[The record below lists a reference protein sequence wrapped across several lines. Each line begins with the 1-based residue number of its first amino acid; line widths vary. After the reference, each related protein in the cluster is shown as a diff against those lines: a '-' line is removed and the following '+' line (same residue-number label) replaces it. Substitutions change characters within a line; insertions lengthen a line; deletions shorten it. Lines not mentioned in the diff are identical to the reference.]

1 MKPKIVIDALSL
13 LGSLTG
19 IGRYTYENAKE
30 LERLNSYKISYFYG
44 YISDKLI
51 TPFGAQSAKSLRTWI
66 VKNPLVKSI
75 IRTIMFR
82 ISGIIAPR
90 YDLYWQ
96 PNFIPNHSIK
106 ADKIVATVHDFSWEI
121 YPEFQPAERVKYF
134 QKYFYSSILKCDHI
148 ITGSHFTK
156 REIIE
161 RVGVS
166 PDKITVIYHGVDHNV
181 FYPRESITKSP
192 QKYILAVGSIEPR
205 KNLKNL
211 LSAYAMLDKEFKNEY
226 HLTLV
231 GASGWNNNDIVH
243 EMKSLGQWVKYSG
256 YVRDDE
262 LALLYSNASLFIY
275 PSVYEG
281 FGIPPLEAMACG
293 APVIASNAS
302 TLPEVCADAAY
313 YVDPLDTKAIKEGIL
328 KVLRDEALQKALIAK
343 GLVRAKEFSWEKSA
357 LEHQEV
363 FNKVLAQ

>member
-1 MKPKIVIDALSL
+1 MKPRIIIDSLSL

-30 LERLNSYKISYFYG
+30 LERLNTYKINYFYG

-51 TPFGAQSAKSLRTWI
+51 TTFGAQSAKSLRSWI

-82 ISGIIAPR
+82 ISGMMAPR

-96 PNFIPNHSIK
+96 PNFIPNHSVK
-106 ADKIVATVHDFSWEI
+106 ANKIIATVHDFSWEI
-121 YPEFQPAERVKYF
+121 YPEFQPVERVKYF
-134 QKYFYSSILKCDHI
+134 QKYFYASIQQCDHI
-148 ITGSHFTK
+148 ITGSQFTK
-156 REIIE
+156 REIVE
-161 RVGVS
+161 RVGIA
-166 PDKITVIYHGVDHNV
+166 PDKITVIYHGVDHSL
-181 FYPRESITKSP
+181 FYPRQSTVKP
-192 QKYILAVGSIEPR
+192 LQKYILAVGSIEPR

-231 GASGWNNNDIVH
+231 GARGWNNDDIVH
-243 EMKSLGQWVKYSG
+243 EMKSLSQWVKYSG
-256 YVRDDE
+256 YVSDEE

-293 APVIASNAS
+293 TPVIASNAS

-313 YVDPLDTKAIKEGIL
+313 YVNPLDTKEIKEGIL
-328 KVLRDEALQKALIAK
+328 EVLRDEVLQKALIAK
-343 GLVRAKEFSWEKSA
+343 GLIRAKEFSWEKSA
-357 LEHQEV
+357 LEHRAV
-363 FNKVLAQ
+363 FNKVLVQ

>member
-1 MKPKIVIDALSL
+1 MKPRIIIDSLSL

-30 LERLNSYKISYFYG
+30 LEQLSNYQIDYFYG
-44 YISDKLI
+44 YVSDKLMI
-51 TPFGAQSAKSLRTWI
+51 PASAKKTKSLRSLI
-66 VKNPLVKSI
+66 IKNPFIKSI

-82 ISGIIAPR
+82 LSGMMAPR

-121 YPEFQPAERVKYF
+121 YPEFQPKERVKYF

-156 REIIE
+156 REIVE
-161 RVGVS
+161 RVGIS
-166 PDKITVIYHGVDHNV
+166 PDKITVIYHGIDHNL
-181 FYPRESITKSP
+181 FYPRELTNKSP

-211 LSAYAMLDKEFKNEY
+211 LNAYAMLDKEFKNEY

-231 GASGWNNNDIVH
+231 GASGWNNDDIVH
-243 EMKSLGQWVKYSG
+243 EMKSLSQWVKYSG
-256 YVRDDE
+256 YVSDEE
-262 LALLYSNASLFIY
+262 LAILYSNASLFIY

-293 APVIASNAS
+293 TPVIASSAS

-313 YVDPLDTKAIKEGIL
+313 YIDPLNIKSIKEGIL
-328 KVLRDEALQKALIAK
+328 KVLGDDELAKALIAK
-343 GLVRAKEFSWEKSA
+343 GLVRAKEFSWGKSA
-357 LEHQEV
+357 LEHQKV
-363 FNKVLAQ
+363 FEKVLGE

>member
-1 MKPKIVIDALSL
+1 MKPKMVIDALSL

-19 IGRYTYENAKE
+19 VGRYTYENAKE
-30 LERLNSYKISYFYG
+30 LERLNNYQIDYFYG
-44 YISDKLI
+44 YTSDKLL
-51 TPFGAQSAKSLRTWI
+51 TPSSAQTAKSLRTWI
-66 VKNPLVKSI
+66 VKNPLIKSI

-90 YDLYWQ
+90 YNLYWQ

-106 ADKIVATVHDFSWEI
+106 ADKIVATVHDFSWEV
-121 YPEFQPAERVKYF
+121 YPDFQPKERVKYF

-166 PDKITVIYHGVDHNV
+166 PDKVTVIYHGVDHNV
-181 FYPRESITKSP
+181 FYPRESIKKSP

-231 GASGWNNNDIVH
+231 GASGWNNDDIIH
-243 EMKSLGQWVKYSG
+243 EMKSLSQWVKYSG
-256 YVRDDE
+256 YVSDDE

-328 KVLRDEALQKALIAK
+328 EVLRDEELQKTLIAN

-357 LEHQEV
+357 LQHQAIFDKV
-363 FNKVLAQ
+363 FAQ

>member
-1 MKPKIVIDALSL
+1 MKPRIIIDSLSL

-30 LERLNSYKISYFYG
+30 LEQLSNYQIDYFYG
-44 YISDKLI
+44 YVSDKLMI
-51 TPFGAQSAKSLRTWI
+51 PASAKKTKSLRSLI
-66 VKNPLVKSI
+66 IKNPFIKSI

-82 ISGIIAPR
+82 LSGMMAPR

-96 PNFIPNHSIK
+96 PNFIPNHGIK

-121 YPEFQPAERVKYF
+121 YPEFQPKERVKYF

-156 REIIE
+156 REIVE
-161 RVGVS
+161 RVGIS
-166 PDKITVIYHGVDHNV
+166 PDKITVIYHGIDHNL
-181 FYPRESITKSP
+181 FYPRELTNKSP

-211 LSAYAMLDKEFKNEY
+211 LNAYAMLDKEFKNEY

-231 GASGWNNNDIVH
+231 GASGWNNDDIVH

-256 YVRDDE
+256 YVSDEE
-262 LALLYSNASLFIY
+262 LAILYSNASLFIY

-293 APVIASNAS
+293 TPVIASSAS

-313 YVDPLDTKAIKEGIL
+313 YIDPLNIKSIKEGIL
-328 KVLRDEALQKALIAK
+328 KVLGNEELQKALIAK
-343 GLVRAKEFSWEKSA
+343 GLVRAKEFSWGKSA
-357 LEHQEV
+357 LEHQKV
-363 FNKVLAQ
+363 FEKVLGE